1 MLWPYKCRYSLCC
14 FLFCRVFSRLTK
26 CFRRFDQGRRDVLVF
41 FLHCRGLGDGFQLS
55 FLWCFYGVCGSCK
68 SRVPPVV
75 QPQGCRGCLF
85 IGERRRHMMC
95 ASQSHRSMDFFMS
108 FGSAAGRR
116 RVESLFV

>member
-14 FLFCRVFSRLTK
+14 FLFYRVFSRLTK
-26 CFRRFDQGRRDVLVF
+26 CFSRFDQGRRDVLVF
-41 FLHCRGLGDGFQLS
+41 FTLS
-55 FLWCFYGVCGSCK
+55 WFRRWFLVVVFVVFYGVYGSRK
-68 SRVPPVV
+68 SGVL
-75 QPQGCRGCLF
+75 PQGCRGCLF